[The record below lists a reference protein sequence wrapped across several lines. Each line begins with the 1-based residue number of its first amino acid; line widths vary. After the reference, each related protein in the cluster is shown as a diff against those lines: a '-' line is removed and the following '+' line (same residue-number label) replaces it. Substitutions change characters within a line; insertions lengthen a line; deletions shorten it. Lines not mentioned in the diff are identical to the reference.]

1 MKLSINPHLFAA
13 VAKFKASGDIRY
25 YLNGVYVEPFPTG
38 GVLIVA
44 TNGHALCLW
53 KDANG
58 FVERPAIVRT
68 SAKLLAACAS
78 KKAELLQLNEDRLTV
93 TEELGVELYVE
104 PRREKWEIEGNFP
117 DWKRVIPKTE
127 EAPTLF
133 DAVNPAY
140 VSRVTEALKIG
151 TNNQKFGCA
160 ISFNQPAK
168 NSGVVVS
175 SASVDAQ
182 DFVAVIMPLR
192 ESASSQPKWVQSM
205 KVEAEAEAKKTEG
218 GAA

>member
-1 MKLSINPHLFAA
+1 MKLKINPHLFAA
-13 VAKFKASGDIRY
+13 VAKFKATSDIRY
-25 YLNGVYVEPFPTG
+25 YLNGVYVEPIASG

-44 TNGHALCLW
+44 TNGHALCAW

-58 FVERPAIVRT
+58 FAERPAILRT
-68 SAKLLAACAS
+68 SPKLLAACADR
-78 KKAELLQLNEDRLTV
+78 KAESLHLDESRLTV
-93 TEELGVELYVE
+93 TEKVGFELYVQ
-104 PRREKWEIEGNFP
+104 PRRENWEIEGNFP

-127 EAPTLF
+127 EVATLF
-133 DAVNPAY
+133 DALNPSY
-140 VSRVTEALKIG
+140 VSLVTQALKVG
-151 TNNQKFGCA
+151 TRSTKFGHA

-205 KVEAEAEAKKTEG
+205 KAEAEAEAKKG
-218 GAA
+218 GEA